1 MPNTSSARPAAG
13 TMNHGRRPAGGRDVN
28 ELPSNECTRECDSFV
43 TSTRAREYSFPR
55 VHASTSFHFRSR
67 EYSWYSRGHPSESFV
82 AGMSHCSVINW
93 SWSSLVVLLAIA
105 PAFGAGRWLEFMQ
118 PEAASA
124 NLRRVVV
131 VCRCRPRCF
140 PRSTFYYDNDKPR
153 QHMSCPKHDDDGHP
167 NDYESTTQRA
177 AAATTT
183 TQRRWFNHTGNDS
196 KTSSNN
202 NAIDINGKR
211 RHEGKLKRR

>member
-1 MPNTSSARPAAG
+1 MGIDPWSESWSTGIARSSWSMAIGPSSCPSQLRRRLVAVAGVVVIAALVG
-13 TMNHGRRPAGGRDVN
+13 CWATAG
-28 ELPSNECTRECDSFV
+28 
-43 TSTRAREYSFPR
+43 
-55 VHASTSFHFRSR
+55 VHAARSCVG
-67 EYSWYSRGHPSESFV
+67 ELE
-82 AGMSHCSVINW
+82 ACCCSL
-93 SWSSLVVLLAIA
+93 SL
-105 PAFGAGRWLEFMQ
+105 P
-118 PEAASA
+118 
-124 NLRRVVV
+124 
-131 VCRCRPRCF
+131 CF

-167 NDYESTTQRA
+167 NNYESTTQRA

-211 RHEGKLKRR
+211 QHEGKLKRR